1 MRRRSEAGKMRKER
15 GTGRQGRR
23 DVSRPKRVKRRRVD
37 IYHVHLFTYFFFFFS
52 ELFCSGIEMEFGF
65 ESLIYWLIYR

>member
-37 IYHVHLFTYFFFFFS
+37 IYHVHLFTYFFFFFLNYS
-52 ELFCSGIEMEFGF
+52 VVELKWN
-65 ESLIYWLIYR
+65 LDLKV